1 RSGNFP
7 PMGRLD
13 GKVAFITGAARG
25 QGRAHAVRLANE
37 GARIAGVDICAPLPV
52 EYEPATSEDLAETVR
67 LVEATGQSMLGL
79 HGDVRRLADMQK
91 AVAATLEAFGQIDVV
106 VANAGILTA
115 GLLWELSEEQWHD
128 MIDTNLTGVWH
139 TIKAVVPVMIEQ
151 GRGGS
156 IIVISSVSGLSGSPF
171 VGHYVAAKHGA
182 VGLCRTLANELGAHR
197 IRVNSVH
204 PAGVTTKM
212 NEGRA
217 LPDLINR
224 FADTLGPIFMTS
236 LPYFMMEPEAISN
249 MVAFLASDESKYI
262 TGAQLPIDMG
272 TLNR

>member
-1 RSGNFP
+1 
-7 PMGRLD
+7 MGRLD

-25 QGRAHAVRLANE
+25 QGRAHAVRLACE
-37 GARIAGVDICAPLPV
+37 GARIAGMDICAPLRV
-52 EYEPATSEDLAETVR
+52 EYESATDADLDETVR
-67 LVEATGQSMLGL
+67 LVEEAGGSMLGL
-79 HGDVRRLADMQK
+79 RGDVRRLADMQK
-91 AVAATLEAFGQIDVV
+91 AVAATLEAFGRIDVV

-139 TIKAVVPVMIEQ
+139 TIKAVVPVMIDQ
-151 GRGGS
+151 GSGGS
-156 IIVISSVSGLSGSPF
+156 IIIISSVSGLSGSPF

-182 VGLCRTLANELGAHR
+182 VGLCRTLANELGSHR

-204 PAGVTTKM
+204 PAGVNTRM
-212 NEGRA
+212 NDGTV

-224 FADTLGPIFMTS
+224 FADTLGPIFMNA
-236 LPYFMMEPEAISN
+236 LPYFMMEPEAVSEV
-249 MVAFLASDESKYI
+249 VAFLASEESKYM
-262 TGAQLPIDMG
+262 TGVQIPVDMG

>member
-1 RSGNFP
+1 
-7 PMGRLD
+7 MGRLD

-25 QGRAHAVRLANE
+25 QGRAHAVRLASE
-37 GARIAGVDICAPLPV
+37 GARVAGVDICAPLPV
-52 EYEPATSEDLAETVR
+52 EYEPATEADLEETVR

-79 HGDVRRLADMQK
+79 QGDVRRLADMQK
-91 AVAATLEAFGQIDVV
+91 AVAATLESFGRIDIV

-151 GRGGS
+151 GTGGS
-156 IIVISSVSGLSGSPF
+156 IIIISSVSGLSGSPF

-182 VGLCRTLANELGAHR
+182 VGLCRTLANELGSHD

-204 PAGVTTKM
+204 PAGVATKM
-212 NEGRA
+212 NDGKV

-224 FADTLGPIFMTS
+224 FADTLGPIFMTA

-249 MVAFLASDESKYI
+249 MVAFLASDESKYM

-272 TLNR
+272 SLNR